1 MDDVRDNPV
10 ARLLV
15 IEDELLVAEDL
26 RQRLQELRYEVVG
39 VTNSGRQALEMV
51 ETIKPDLVLMDGALD
66 GEIEA
71 VEAAAKI
78 RYDHGIPVIFIAEAD
93 DVELLERAGHLEPF
107 GYIVKPVRSGELR
120 AVVSMALYR
129 NRLEQQLEDVRWG
142 VGVCDHLSDGIV
154 AIDREGII
162 AYLNDSARQL
172 LLSAV
177 TAVCGMQWQDDWLST
192 ALPLELT
199 ERIHGV
205 LDSATH
211 DVIDEDIR
219 IKGDVGGRIIR
230 VQLIPISACRNATL
244 GVAIVLHDVTEQRV
258 STRALCQ
265 LQAIYDAS
273 PDMVFLHDSTGKL
286 IDVNKNV
293 LDAYRC
299 TRDEMLDL
307 SVAEISG
314 SGYTQEMA
322 NAALARAMTGE
333 PVDIDWMVRRSDGT
347 ESPVEVRLRRL
358 EGLESDEDSSVIAV
372 VRDLSERVYDEQ
384 ALRQERDFSAAVLN
398 TIGSV
403 VVVLDRTGKLVRYNE
418 AAQAISGYSE
428 KEVLGK
434 CIWDFLLRPEER
446 EGVLEAFQNLVLGDF
461 PGRYENS
468 WISRTG
474 EERLLAWNNTA
485 LQDADGEVEF
495 IIGTAIDITRQ
506 RRVERDLINVEMQ
519 WNEVID
525 FLAEPVYLVD
535 LDDKVVRANKA
546 FYDLTG
552 KSPTDMVGRD
562 IVEIMHPGGER
573 FPCPV
578 CAARTARKDALV
590 VMEADHPGNP
600 VQRPLEV
607 SLRIIRDEQG
617 EPHGIL
623 MGLRDLTQ
631 QRQIEAE
638 LRQHRDNLEHLV
650 QQRTAALENANREL
664 EAFSYSVSHDL
675 RAPLRGI
682 DGFSQALLDEYSGQ
696 IDEVGQDYLHRV
708 RRASQRLGILIDDL
722 LELSRVGRNQ
732 MECRQVNLSKV
743 AVSVLKELQ
752 EGEPEQQLSA
762 EIESDVTVCGDPV
775 LLRLMMQNL
784 LGNAWKFTS
793 VRQTSEI
800 RFGVQVDEAGE
811 RVLFVADNG
820 VGFDMTYSSKLFGA
834 FQRLH
839 TGQEFEGTG
848 VGLATVHRI
857 IHRHEGEIWAES
869 KVNEGATFYF
879 TLPDEHCR

>member
-15 IEDELLVAEDL
+15 VEDELLVAEDL
-26 RQRLQELRYEVVG
+26 RQRLENLRYEVVG

-51 ETIKPDLVLMDGALD
+51 EAVKPDLVLIDGALG

-71 VEAAAKI
+71 VETAAKI
-78 RYDHGIPVIFIAEAD
+78 RYDHSIPVIFVAECD
-93 DVELLERAGHLEPF
+93 DVELLERAGRLEPF

-129 NRLEQQLEDVRWG
+129 NRLEQQLEDFRWG
-142 VGVCDHLSDGIV
+142 AGVCDHLSDGIIAV
-154 AIDREGII
+154 DREGLI
-162 AYLNDSARQL
+162 AYLNDAARQL
-172 LLSAV
+172 LTGAV
-177 TAVCGMQWQDDWLST
+177 TAVCGMRWQDDWLLT
-192 ALPLELT
+192 TKPLDLKK
-199 ERIHGV
+199 RIQGV
-205 LDSATH
+205 LDSADR

-219 IKGDVGGRIIR
+219 IKGDVDERVLK
-230 VQLIPISACRNATL
+230 VQLIPIDARRNKTP
-244 GVAIVLHDVTEQRV
+244 GVAIVLQDVTEQRI
-258 STRALCQ
+258 SSRAVCQ

-273 PDMVFLHDSTGKL
+273 PDMVFLHDPTGKL
-286 IDVNKNV
+286 IDVNRNA
-293 LDAYRC
+293 LDAYGC
-299 TRDEMLDL
+299 TRDELLDL

-314 SGYTQEMA
+314 RGCTQEMA
-322 NAALARAMTGE
+322 DAALARAMAGE
-333 PVDIDWMVRRSDGT
+333 PVDIDWTVRWSDGT
-347 ESPVEVRLRRL
+347 EAPAEVRLRRL
-358 EGLESDEDSSVIAV
+358 EGSETDAGSSVIAV
-372 VRDLSERVYDEQ
+372 VRDLSGRARDEQ

-403 VVVLDRTGKLVRYNE
+403 VVVLDRTGKIIRYNE
-418 AAQAISGYSE
+418 AAQAVSGYAE
-428 KEVLGK
+428 REVLGK
-434 CIWDFLLRPEER
+434 YVWDFLLRVDQR
-446 EGVLEAFQNLVLGDF
+446 EGVLEAFQTLVSGGF
-461 PGRYENS
+461 PSRYENT
-468 WISRTG
+468 WITRTG
-474 EERLLAWNNTA
+474 EERLLAWNNTI
-485 LQDADGEVEF
+485 LQNADGEVEF
-495 IIGTAIDITRQ
+495 VIGTAIDITRQ
-506 RRVERDLINVEMQ
+506 RRVERDLLNVEMQ

-525 FLAEPVYLVD
+525 FLAEAVYLVD

-546 FYDLTG
+546 FYELTG
-552 KSPTDMVGRD
+552 KSPADVVGRN

-573 FPCPV
+573 LPCPV

-600 VQRPLEV
+600 AQLPLEI
-607 SLRIIRDEQG
+607 SLRIIRDAQG
-617 EPHGIL
+617 EPQGTL

-631 QRQIEAE
+631 QRKIEAE
-638 LRQHRDNLEHLV
+638 LRQHRDNLENLV

-682 DGFSQALLDEYSGQ
+682 DGFSQALLDEYSDQ

-732 MECRQVNLSKV
+732 LECRQVNLSRV
-743 AVSVLKELQ
+743 AASVLKELQ

-793 VRQTSEI
+793 VRQVSEI